1 MAFKFKV
8 KKRPSMGQAVAASF
22 AAGAMQGGQMALQN
36 MMKER
41 EEKKKLEKE
50 IQKELRTKSNDIS
63 RLANLT
69 DDPELKSK
77 LNTIAIQAL
86 KYPSVEAVDDA
97 VNETGI
103 FNDLTLSDIGAEK
116 FGAMIPKP
124 EFKYKEARIG
134 DDRTYESGDQ
144 KITEIYQLVDGE
156 PQWVKKSTAPRFKQE
171 TAKEPTKYKAWNT
184 STKKEVRATEE
195 EVENSRGILIFGGK
209 PTAAKDRARAKD
221 SSGLLRY
228 IDTGELVFEGD
239 KKKQEGEYVTVE
251 RPDGSKARK
260 WFTKRELK
268 SGVTT
273 QFPDVPEQEYKD
285 VTVTRTDGSKVL
297 MRVPVE
303 SLTQG
308 IQVAPP
314 KPPGTKGS
322 FNTVT
327 GKLQWVTEADIAA
340 SDGILTPVQNENMML
355 GIPETIDQPTET
367 STSSAQDQAEVEKQK
382 LDEMSAR
389 QLDPSHPSYV
399 APDVTFSDVA
409 AGSATIQVGDI
420 ISDPDLGQMK
430 FTGGDPTVWSNY
442 DLIDLE

>member
-1 MAFKFKV
+1 M
-8 KKRPSMGQAVAASF
+8 
-22 AAGAMQGGQMALQN
+22 
-36 MMKER
+36 
-41 EEKKKLEKE
+41 
-50 IQKELRTKSNDIS
+50 
-63 RLANLT
+63 
-69 DDPELKSK
+69 
-77 LNTIAIQAL
+77 
-86 KYPSVEAVDDA
+86 
-97 VNETGI
+97 
-103 FNDLTLSDIGAEK
+103 
-116 FGAMIPKP
+116 
-124 EFKYKEARIG
+124 
-134 DDRTYESGDQ
+134 
-144 KITEIYQLVDGE
+144 
-156 PQWVKKSTAPRFKQE
+156 
-171 TAKEPTKYKAWNT
+171 
-184 STKKEVRATEE
+184 
-195 EVENSRGILIFGGK
+195 
-209 PTAAKDRARAKD
+209 
-221 SSGLLRY
+221 RY

-239 KKKQEGEYVTVE
+239 KKKQEGEFVTVE